1 MHWKCSSRHH
11 FITLLQ
17 QKITSKA
24 SSVHLPQ
31 ISTSSPICMR
41 TILFSAATHR
51 PSLIRSPNAPMWR
64 HTHALPI
71 ESKQATHRH
80 SQFLQKKSIQPT
92 IILNFDFW
100 MKELKELSSLLQFA
114 CSTSTREPLYTTYT
128 KHKSQK
134 KLWHKLCCN
143 PSAPSSLSIIQ
154 RQKSLS
160 PSGMALPCNKSSI
173 GNACRKF
180 LQVGYGPIRQFCAPK
195 TMQFVA
201 GSLFLSLSNWIASE
215 VSSVFYLAELDNNLT
230 SAVKRFYLHDI
241 SKEKMKSRESR
252 GRLTGLYSNTRPAGH
267 NEPASSRGPWRMDG
281 KWSRNSFLL
290 GSSYVVNPG
299 DWRSCLFLL
308 PTY

>member
-1 MHWKCSSRHH
+1 VH
-11 FITLLQ
+11 LLQ
-17 QKITSKA
+17 
-24 SSVHLPQ
+24 
-31 ISTSSPICMR
+31 ISASSPICMR
-41 TILFSAATHR
+41 TILFSAATH
-51 PSLIRSPNAPMWR
+51 PIPHSLDPANAPMRR
-64 HTHALPI
+64 HTRALPI

-100 MKELKELSSLLQFA
+100 VKELKELSCLLQFA

-128 KHKSQK
+128 KHKNQK
-134 KLWHKLCCN
+134 KLWHKFCCN

-201 GSLFLSLSNWIASE
+201 RSLFLSLSN
-215 VSSVFYLAELDNNLT
+215 
-230 SAVKRFYLHDI
+230 
-241 SKEKMKSRESR
+241 
-252 GRLTGLYSNTRPAGH
+252 
-267 NEPASSRGPWRMDG
+267 
-281 KWSRNSFLL
+281 
-290 GSSYVVNPG
+290 
-299 DWRSCLFLL
+299 
-308 PTY
+308 